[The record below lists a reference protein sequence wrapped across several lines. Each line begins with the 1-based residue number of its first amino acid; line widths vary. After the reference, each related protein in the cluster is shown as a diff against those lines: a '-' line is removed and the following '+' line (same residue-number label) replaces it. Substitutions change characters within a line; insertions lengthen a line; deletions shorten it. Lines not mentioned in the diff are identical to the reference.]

1 MNPTSRALLT
11 TVSMYWKGFDLDSK
25 RVMLD
30 AQGGSMQE
38 QKEASLK
45 SRKALAEHT
54 KRFRKLASEPEK
66 AASLPG
72 LLKAYQEE
80 IDTLT
85 KRAKFS
91 DNAFFTLYKALYEAP
106 DPVPA
111 LEAALEASAVV
122 AKPGGDAD
130 IESLRKE
137 IEAYEVEFAML
148 KNQDITIRNL
158 EAKIAG
164 FTETLESMVEEQVNE
179 RCRDVEYNANL
190 REDEMAAMA
199 AHLTKSMEQARQER
213 DDALAQLDRL
223 RSDVLHAK
231 QRNEQLQ
238 QVHAKEMASW
248 VLESDR
254 LRALQLENQL
264 LKDRVQSPG
273 LDPHEPLESQRAM
286 EWELK
291 LAQREAQITQLTR
304 DLQTAEARTP
314 TLEADLAAALA
325 DVSAL
330 TTEVAH
336 LLHRPTIAAYEDL
349 LAQVTSSAAAPDG
362 MLETLKAEHALDVA
376 SLDGVIA
383 TQQAKLAEC
392 AATIRQ
398 LEDAA
403 MEEPSAP
410 LLQDV
415 LASSST
421 EGSDLKLVSI
431 LRTQRD
437 RLRDRLKESDRELHK
452 ETEKMRHI
460 TNRLAQLEAENVDL
474 VQKLRYLSTAN
485 TNSNSNNGDLEEAA
499 PSTKYA
505 RLYEEKMSPFAQFKQ
520 LESQSRF
527 AKLNT
532 IDKILLTSARMLLS
546 HPVTRLFMLLYL
558 LFLHTLVALTIY
570 MAMHMCDVSNDS

>member
-25 RVMLD
+25 RAMLD

-54 KRFRKLASEPEK
+54 KRFRKLATEPEK
-66 AASLPG
+66 AANLPG

-130 IESLRKE
+130 VDALRKE
-137 IEAYEVEFAML
+137 IEAYEAEFAML

-164 FTETLESMVEEQVNE
+164 FTETLESMVEEKVHE
-179 RCRDVEYNANL
+179 RCRDIEYNATL
-190 REDEMAAMA
+190 REDEMAAMVG
-199 AHLTKSMEQARQER
+199 HLTKSMEQARQDR

-223 RSDVLHAK
+223 RSEVLQAK
-231 QRNEQLQ
+231 QRNEQLH

-273 LDPHEPLESQRAM
+273 LDPHEPLESQKAM

-291 LAQREAQITQLTR
+291 LAQREAQISQLTR
-304 DLQTAEARTP
+304 DLLAAEARAP
-314 TLEADLAAALA
+314 SLEANLAAALA
-325 DVSAL
+325 DLSAL
-330 TTEVAH
+330 TTEVTH
-336 LLHRPTIAAYEDL
+336 LRLRPTIEAYEDL
-349 LAQVTSSAAAPDG
+349 LAQVTSSAAAPNG
-362 MLETLKAEHALDVA
+362 MLETLKAEHALTVA
-376 SLDGVIA
+376 SLEDVIA
-383 TQQAKLAEC
+383 TQQAKLTEC
-392 AATIRQ
+392 TAMIRQ

-415 LASSST
+415 LASSSA

-452 ETEKMRHI
+452 ETEKVRHV

-474 VQKLRYLSTAN
+474 VQKLRFLSTA
-485 TNSNSNNGDLEEAA
+485 NSNSNNGDLEAA